1 MCLNPLLPLFSCPL
15 CAPVFSGYFFAT
27 TLLSSS
33 EPIEMAFGA
42 DVTRDETWE
51 HSFRTLFEQHSG
63 IVDEPNALLFAGN
76 GLVSAGSKNSVIF
89 C

>member
-1 MCLNPLLPLFSCPL
+1 MSESFAFSVSLPVVCP
-15 CAPVFSGYFFAT
+15 CVFWLPFAT